1 MGNILTRR
9 RLCATAA
16 LSAIATTLALP
27 SAAQAQ
33 SQTQPQ
39 TQAPQE
45 ESGRTDGI
53 NEIVVTAQ
61 FRNQSVQE
69 APLAITAVDAALM
82 EARSQ
87 TNVEQLAQRAP
98 SVSFSAGGQG
108 GGAQTAAVNIRGI
121 GQNDFQFPNE
131 PGVGVYIDD
140 VYYGISFG
148 TAFDL
153 VDLERVEILRGPQGT
168 LAGKNSIG
176 GSIKL
181 FSRLPDAD
189 PDAYIEASV
198 GSFDRI
204 SLKAATNVTIVP
216 DKLFVRLTGTARY
229 VDGYLDRLDYGCV
242 NGVDVPG
249 GNFATGDN
257 CVIGT
262 EGGQN
267 VIAGRAAVRW
277 IINDRVEN
285 NFIADVTRDR
295 SEASPGKAIFLP
307 AASTGGINYVTGPK
321 EYSNY
326 ANYSGYLGTDNQYTF
341 PAISYLNSWGVSNK
355 LDIELSDNLSLTS
368 ITAFRHADGES
379 AWDGDNS
386 PVNISNNYST
396 FTHDQFTQEL
406 RLLAS
411 FGDMVELTAGG
422 YYYKADSKLGGR
434 VNVGAAGLDF
444 NSNDPFKQTSVSGFA
459 HGVIHV
465 TDRFNLTGGLRYT
478 DEDKTYTFS
487 RTSPIPGVPTDPRVA
502 SLNGVI
508 AGFKGDRL
516 DWRVAADY
524 EVADDIRFYGQI
536 ATGFKGGGVNPRP
549 YLEMQAVPY
558 DQETAT
564 SYELGLKTTL
574 FDRLLRLNM
583 AAYKTDYKNYQG
595 LVSSCPDISPPGFPF
610 CSATRNVGD
619 AEIKGFEVEF
629 DARPVEGLSI
639 DGSLSH
645 TDFQFVSGLAG
656 SGIVPGVTEAPFV
669 PKWKYALGA
678 QYEVDAG
685 NLGTITPRVDW
696 VWQSAMQSN
705 IPNNIAGFLLG
716 EVESRGLLNARL
728 TYRTVDKDWEFAVA
742 ATNLTNRF
750 YYMNKYDRVSQ
761 SGNAYGMPGRP
772 REIIFSLK
780 RNF

>member
-1 MGNILTRR
+1 MGNILSRR
-9 RLCATAA
+9 RLRATAA
-16 LSAIATTLALP
+16 VSAIAATLVLPAVALAQDAEP
-27 SAAQAQ
+27 S
-33 SQTQPQ
+33 SQNQ
-39 TQAPQE
+39 
-45 ESGRTDGI
+45 GGI

-61 FRNQSVQE
+61 FRNQNVQE

-189 PDAYIEASV
+189 PDAYVEASV

-204 SLKAATNVTIVP
+204 SLKAATNLTIVP

-242 NGVDVPG
+242 HGVNVPG

-307 AASTGGINYVTGPK
+307 AASTGGIDYVTGPR
-321 EYSNY
+321 EYTNY
-326 ANYSGYLGTDNQYTF
+326 ANYSGYLGTDDQYTL

-355 LDIELSDNLSLTS
+355 LDVELSDNLSLTS

-386 PVNISNNYST
+386 PVNISNNFST
-396 FTHDQFTQEL
+396 FRHQQFTQEL
-406 RLLAS
+406 RLSATLADI
-411 FGDMVELTAGG
+411 FDVTVGG

-444 NSNDPFKQTSVSGFA
+444 QSNDPFKQTSVSAFV
-459 HGVIHV
+459 HGVLRV

-502 SLNGVI
+502 SLDGLV

-516 DWRVAADY
+516 DWRIAADY
-524 EVADDIRFYGQI
+524 EVVDDIRFYGQI

-564 SYELGLKTTL
+564 SYELGLKTML
-574 FDRLLRLNM
+574 LDRRLRLNL
-583 AAYKTDYKNYQG
+583 AAYKTDYNNYQG

-639 DGSLSH
+639 DGSVSH
-645 TDFQFVSGLAG
+645 TDFQFKSGLAG
-656 SGIVPGVTEAPFV
+656 SGIIPGVTEAPFV

-678 QYEVDAG
+678 QYEIDAG

-696 VWQSAMQSN
+696 VWQSAMESN

-716 EVESRGLLNARL
+716 EVEERGLLNARI

-742 ATNLTNRF
+742 ATNLTDEF

-772 REIIFSLK
+772 REIIFSIK